1 MSGIVT
7 RQALL
12 YIAAFLITWI
22 FGVLGVLNNQ
32 TDAMEL
38 TDQGVKN
45 MSILR
50 MIFQHLQGLFN
61 LMIFVYHKVHT
72 LRTADE
78 SLSVSEA
85 IAKVFFFAGQMEDKA
100 VISNLNMVVDDYI
113 AGLYFGKRNTKMET
127 KRNLQ

>member
-38 TDQGVKN
+38 TDQGVKT